1 MLEAYNGD
9 YLAEHA
15 YIWAEA
21 ERERLRARCYEN
33 LVAMLKEEYDTQP
46 SDGIQTWYEEW
57 TKQITY
63 R

>member
-1 MLEAYNGD
+1 MEDTSFMLMQLYGRLGD
-9 YLAEHA
+9 RNAV
-15 YIWAEA
+15 
-21 ERERLRARCYEN
+21 ARCYEN